1 MVTRLNDRMREA
13 GDEVGE
19 NLTVSLSVW
28 RGGVTEIRPFCG
40 VMTQREE
47 LGLTQSENYQAVR
60 GLGRSRVR
68 FLA

>member
-19 NLTVSLSVW
+19 NLTVCQSVW
-28 RGGVTEIRPFCG
+28 RGGVTEIRPVLWG
-40 VMTQREE
+40 MTQREE

-60 GLGRSRVR
+60 GWGGQEFDS
-68 FLA
+68 